1 MRIDGEKLK
10 KARIQRG
17 LTEFEVSKAAKM
29 AFEHYTG
36 LEEYGGTIRK
46 DAAARLALA
55 LDVLVE
61 DIEAAA
67 KTKPQEYENP
77 APQVEDE
84 CLQDRQMRSGGVK
97 PMTPPDMP
105 KPQLVDPVAA
115 SRNETFFVK
124 FYQRENTEQERR
136 ELLIRS
142 DIITYIAQDRRF
154 PKIWI
159 GYEVRSGITSF
170 SETYDTQS
178 ERDQR
183 WNDICLALING
194 RREFL

>member
-1 MRIDGEKLK
+1 
-10 KARIQRG
+10 
-17 LTEFEVSKAAKM
+17 
-29 AFEHYTG
+29 
-36 LEEYGGTIRK
+36 
-46 DAAARLALA
+46 
-55 LDVLVE
+55 
-61 DIEAAA
+61 
-67 KTKPQEYENP
+67 
-77 APQVEDE
+77 
-84 CLQDRQMRSGGVK
+84 MRSGGVK

-115 SRNETFFVK
+115 SGNERFFVK
-124 FYQRENTEQERR
+124 FYQRENTDQERR

-154 PKIWI
+154 PKIWV

-183 WNDICLALING
+183 WNEICLALING

>member
-10 KARIQRG
+10 KARMLRG

-67 KTKPQEYENP
+67 KTKSQEYENP
-77 APQVEDE
+77 LRKQ
-84 CLQDRQMRSGGVK
+84 SGGVK
-97 PMTPPDMP
+97 PMLPPDMP
-105 KPQLVDPVAA
+105 KPQLVDPV
-115 SRNETFFVK
+115 
-124 FYQRENTEQERR
+124 EQERR

-154 PKIWI
+154 PKIWV

-183 WNDICLALING
+183 WNEICLALING